1 MITKTTS
8 LDNSYNSLF
17 DEIRE
22 KSNGNIDIN
31 NIEGFFGNIENIAQ
45 LDKKFLRLP
54 LDEPMFKIDANTRN
68 IAVPNEFKSNGLSV

>member
-22 KSNGNIDIN
+22 KSNGNISVESSK
-31 NIEGFFGNIENIAQ
+31 EGS
-45 LDKKFLRLP
+45 KFILKYY
-54 LDEPMFKIDANTRN
+54 KI
-68 IAVPNEFKSNGLSV
+68 